1 AAAAGA
7 ARVLRGDR
15 LRPACAGARGGVRA
29 AIAGGSVGDGARLSP
44 GGGRDLAR
52 QVLGGRVRPRL
63 EPIRLPPHA
72 ARGADAPPPAAVL
85 RAPRRRDRVRRGV
98 RAAVLGS
105 VLLRRAAPAWRGRGD
120 RALLDPARS
129 GGRRRRGGGAHP
141 TSGVSLQR
149 GLRRLRYQPTAS
161 PAASDSSSALFGP
174 WSGGAERT
182 LHPESSSLEASGA
195 ALVPPAPPEPPL
207 APLPPGSTGT
217 VPEKPRASSAVRD
230 KIAVPSTKFTFCDTW
245 VESENGDAHDPVNQP
260 EGKRSSSKSSRH
272 ARVKS
277 PPSSPAPGVYS
288 WYATQ
293 LMNWCT
299 GKLLSEKLP
308 PKFALPGQTLNRICM
323 PSTTLVAN
331 SSATVPS
338 SRRTSSPSNN
348 QTMDSGVHSKAYVWY
363 SPQRSA
369 DVVIFSVACFS
380 GSP

>member
-1 AAAAGA
+1 GLALRARPGPGPRSALGGRRDARPEHRPAGARRAHRARRSVAPAAAARGAALGRHGAGGGAWSDGSAGADAALELARARASGRPARAGAFAAATGA

-174 WSGGAERT
+174 WSGGA
-182 LHPESSSLEASGA
+182 
-195 ALVPPAPPEPPL
+195 
-207 APLPPGSTGT
+207 
-217 VPEKPRASSAVRD
+217 
-230 KIAVPSTKFTFCDTW
+230 
-245 VESENGDAHDPVNQP
+245 
-260 EGKRSSSKSSRH
+260 
-272 ARVKS
+272 
-277 PPSSPAPGVYS
+277 
-288 WYATQ
+288 
-293 LMNWCT
+293 
-299 GKLLSEKLP
+299 
-308 PKFALPGQTLNRICM
+308 
-323 PSTTLVAN
+323 
-331 SSATVPS
+331 
-338 SRRTSSPSNN
+338 
-348 QTMDSGVHSKAYVWY
+348 
-363 SPQRSA
+363 
-369 DVVIFSVACFS
+369 
-380 GSP
+380 